1 MANQLS
7 ASRLIRVYGRER
19 EKRERERER
28 EREKERERER
38 KKDIYSYLFT
48 RRYRKI
54 SFVGASLMHQ

>member
-28 EREKERERER
+28 ERERKREKEKEIL
-38 KKDIYSYLFT
+38 KKFKNT
-48 RRYRKI
+48 RI
-54 SFVGASLMHQ
+54 